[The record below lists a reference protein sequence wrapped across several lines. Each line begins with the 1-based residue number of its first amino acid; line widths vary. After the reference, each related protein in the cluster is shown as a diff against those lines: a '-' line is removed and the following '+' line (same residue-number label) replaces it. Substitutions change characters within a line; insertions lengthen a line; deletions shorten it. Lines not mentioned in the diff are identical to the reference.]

1 MKKWL
6 PIFISVLMVTV
17 NVLVAD
23 ASENVL
29 REVDVKK
36 GANSYTVE
44 LTSTAP
50 AKLTKTIVSNNRI
63 LINLKNI
70 DISSY
75 LTTKFGGNTV
85 IDNVMVE
92 PCGTDSVNIMVQADD
107 IAYSDVIFKAPTA
120 IQNAEDTVKGSFTSL
135 FSIMSGSSMK
145 DRGFQLGV
153 LFIFL
158 LILIGEIRFIKSK
171 YDELN
176 EEKAQMLRDIEAT
189 KDFKDYLPG
198 YRNSGLSKPYTTPV
212 YNTNPLV
219 NANVTVRNGLKKLTT
234 PETTTLNSLLYNRN
248 QENKII
254 DRIINNKPVFGSL
267 SNINTEEIK
276 QKFNTKQNVSNPLG
290 NAKLKANI
298 KHLEALT
305 ALYKEKA
312 SGEEMER
319 NFRSRLNRI
328 Y

>member
-1 MKKWL
+1 MKKLL
-6 PIFISVLMVTV
+6 PIFISVFIITV

-29 REVDVKK
+29 RGVDVKK

-44 LTSTAP
+44 LTSAAP
-50 AKLTKTIVSNNRI
+50 AKLTKTIISNNRI

-70 DISSY
+70 GVSSNI
-75 LTTKFGGNTV
+75 TTKFGGNTV

-92 PCGTDSVNIMVQADD
+92 PCGIDSVNVMVQADD
-107 IAYSDVIFKAPTA
+107 IAYSDVIFKEPTA
-120 IQNAEDTVKGSFTSL
+120 VQNVEDTVKGSFTSL
-135 FSIMSGSSMK
+135 FSVMSGSSK
-145 DRGFQLGV
+145 HDRGIQFGV

-158 LILIGEIRFIKSK
+158 MILVGEVKFIKSK

-176 EEKAQMLRDIEAT
+176 KEKEMMLRNIEAT
-189 KDFKDYLPG
+189 RDFQDYLPG
-198 YRNSGLSKPYTTPV
+198 YRKSGLSKPYTTPV
-212 YNTNPLV
+212 YNTATVVNTGVRRNPL
-219 NANVTVRNGLKKLTT
+219 NRLTT

-267 SNINTEEIK
+267 SNINVDEIR
-276 QKFNTKQNVSNPLG
+276 QKLDAKQNVSNPLG
-290 NAKLKANI
+290 KAKLKANV

-312 SGEEMER
+312 NDKSSGKTM
-319 NFRSRLNRI
+319 RSRLNRV

>member
-1 MKKWL
+1 MKKLL
-6 PIFISVLMVTV
+6 PIFISVFIITV

-29 REVDVKK
+29 RGVDVKK

-50 AKLTKTIVSNNRI
+50 AKLTKTIISNNRI

-70 DISSY
+70 GVSSN

-92 PCGTDSVNIMVQADD
+92 PCGIDSVNVMVQADD
-107 IAYSDVIFKAPTA
+107 IAYSDVIFKEPTTV
-120 IQNAEDTVKGSFTSL
+120 QNVEDTVKGSFTSL
-135 FSIMSGSSMK
+135 FSVMSGSSK
-145 DRGFQLGV
+145 HDRSIQFGV

-158 LILIGEIRFIKSK
+158 MILVGEVKFIKSK

-176 EEKAQMLRDIEAT
+176 KEKEMMLRNIAVT
-189 KDFKDYLPG
+189 SDFQDYLPG
-198 YRNSGLSKPYTTPV
+198 YKTSGLSKPYTTPV
-212 YNTNPLV
+212 YNTTPIVNTGIVRRNPLKRL
-219 NANVTVRNGLKKLTT
+219 AT

-267 SNINTEEIK
+267 SNINVDEIK
-276 QKFNTKQNVSNPLG
+276 QKFDTKQNVSNPLG
-290 NAKLKANI
+290 KAKLKANV

-312 SGEEMER
+312 TDNSFEQTM
-319 NFRSRLNRI
+319 RSRLNRV